1 MHAPEHLGEILAN
14 FESGLTSGRLPRRLA
29 EAYESYARTL
39 PGTACVGKM
48 NPTPSPMA
56 RRLRGVDSDGSAPP
70 LPAMGDGS
78 PVGGR
83 TLDMDALRS
92 GADADSD
99 ADSDAADDGRRVRAR
114 LTQI

>member
-1 MHAPEHLGEILAN
+1 MRTSVGLMSTLG
-14 FESGLTSGRLPRRLA
+14 SHH
-29 EAYESYARTL
+29 
-39 PGTACVGKM
+39 
-48 NPTPSPMA
+48 
-56 RRLRGVDSDGSAPP
+56 SDGSAPP

-99 ADSDAADDGRRVRAR
+99 ADSDAADDGRRVRTR